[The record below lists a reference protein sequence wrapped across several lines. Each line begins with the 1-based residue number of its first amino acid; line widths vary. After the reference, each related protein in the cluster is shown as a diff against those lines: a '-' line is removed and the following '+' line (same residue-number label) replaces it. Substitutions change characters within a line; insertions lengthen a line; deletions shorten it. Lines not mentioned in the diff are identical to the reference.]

1 MPAPFFILSQAIKIL
16 IKKMP
21 LSKCLQHLRQQQKLL
36 ENFLLLLDKSPFLI
50 FVADYAREIKYQ
62 PLWLRLK

>member
-21 LSKCLQHLRQQQKLL
+21 LSKCCKHLRQQQKLL
-36 ENFLLLLDKSPFLI
+36 ENFLLLLDKSLFLI
-50 FVADYAREIKYQ
+50 FVADTLERSSISLCGCA
-62 PLWLRLK
+62 